1 MVKLKFY
8 DLKEKKSFSTD
19 KFEIETKKGRKFAIA
34 KSPKGNKARR
44 FVAKDFKK

>member
-1 MVKLKFY
+1 MVKLKFF

-19 KFEIETKKGRKFAIA
+19 KFDLETKNGRRFAIA

-44 FVAKDFKK
+44 FVSKDFKK